1 MMADNI
7 TFDTISGDTPL
18 GGVFLEIDPSAAISG
33 PAIMEHKVLLIGQ
46 KLDSSEEPLLVP
58 KRLLNADD
66 ASAKYG
72 QGSVLHCMSKA
83 MQNVFNS
90 LGMMDVYAIAV
101 ENTGVAASATI
112 TVAGSAVE
120 SKVLNIYVGGIQHQI
135 TVTSGD
141 SAVLIA
147 EHIQAV
153 LAQNA
158 DLPVTAAVSDAVVTL
173 TAKNA
178 GDIGNGLEVAW
189 QYYDGDSLPNGIT
202 VNISGGSGSIG
213 QLSGGSGAPVIA
225 NALAAVSEE
234 QFYTIIC
241 PYNDDMNWLQID
253 ADMTAR
259 WGGMNMKTGHIFSA
273 MRGTHAQLSTFGE
286 KRNSAHGSCLGLKN
300 SPTWVPELAT
310 AFGLTCEWYG
320 SNDPALPLKSVAIPG
335 VLAPRS
341 QDRFI
346 YGERALLVKDGIST
360 VTIDTQGTVLLER
373 VVTYYQK
380 NALGLDDRSLMS
392 LETKWTVDY
401 YRYVVRARIAAKW
414 PRHKLV
420 NNGTNIA
427 PGQKFVTP
435 NAINDEIT
443 AIERDLEEMGIVE
456 DVETSK
462 KNRIVVRSKTDM
474 DRVNAVL
481 PPNIVNQFRT
491 FAAAVQYRL

>member
-1 MMADNI
+1 MADNI

-46 KLDSSEEPLLVP
+46 KLDSSDEPLLVP

-141 SAVLIA
+141 SAVMIA

-178 GDIGNGLEVAW
+178 GDIGNGLEVA
-189 QYYDGDSLPNGIT
+189 
-202 VNISGGSGSIG
+202 
-213 QLSGGSGAPVIA
+213 
-225 NALAAVSEE
+225 
-234 QFYTIIC
+234 
-241 PYNDDMNWLQID
+241 
-253 ADMTAR
+253 
-259 WGGMNMKTGHIFSA
+259 
-273 MRGTHAQLSTFGE
+273 
-286 KRNSAHGSCLGLKN
+286 
-300 SPTWVPELAT
+300 
-310 AFGLTCEWYG
+310 
-320 SNDPALPLKSVAIPG
+320 
-335 VLAPRS
+335 
-341 QDRFI
+341 
-346 YGERALLVKDGIST
+346 
-360 VTIDTQGTVLLER
+360 
-373 VVTYYQK
+373 
-380 NALGLDDRSLMS
+380 
-392 LETKWTVDY
+392 
-401 YRYVVRARIAAKW
+401 
-414 PRHKLV
+414 
-420 NNGTNIA
+420 
-427 PGQKFVTP
+427 
-435 NAINDEIT
+435 
-443 AIERDLEEMGIVE
+443 
-456 DVETSK
+456 
-462 KNRIVVRSKTDM
+462 
-474 DRVNAVL
+474 
-481 PPNIVNQFRT
+481 
-491 FAAAVQYRL
+491 